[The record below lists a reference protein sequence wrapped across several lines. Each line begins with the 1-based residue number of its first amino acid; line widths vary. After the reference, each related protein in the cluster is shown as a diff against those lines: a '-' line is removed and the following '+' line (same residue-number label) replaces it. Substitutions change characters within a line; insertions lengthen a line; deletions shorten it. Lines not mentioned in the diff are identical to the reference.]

1 MALQLNP
8 MALVPL
14 PICTMPLMNELK
26 TAFPETLVSVSEAT
40 EFAIV
45 LKAGDINITCAR
57 HCYDPLHSCV
67 MVQIGTI
74 LVPFKEQENT
84 TDYIQRVIKLIEN
97 QLQWLQLQKLF
108 ERLPAYDS
116 LDIVKEGPIFQIRI
130 KGPESDMKA
139 TIQGGRLVQSDLP
152 LRTNGLID
160 CALMAQFLMFIQP
173 EFSEFFKVRIL
184 TTPNG
189 FVGLQEYEGE
199 RKVLSLSNKK
209 GVATKFI
216 VKDFSLT
223 DLEKFINQPTDELVV
238 IHTTGTPFAGVIGH
252 LKFSFGNLAI
262 ISVGEEMLNIPKG
275 KWTLLK
281 CILLMF

>member
-8 MALVPL
+8 LAIVPL
-14 PICTMPLMNELK
+14 PICAIPFLNALN
-26 TAFPETLVSVSEAT
+26 TAFPETSVSVNEAT

-45 LKAGDINITCAR
+45 LNAGDISITCVR
-57 HCYDPLHSCV
+57 HCDDPFHCCV

-74 LVPFKEQENT
+74 LVPFKEQEDPI
-84 TDYIQRVIKLIEN
+84 DYVKRVIELIEN
-97 QLQWLQLQKLF
+97 QLQWLQLKKLF
-108 ERLPAYDS
+108 ERLPAFDS

-130 KGPESDMKA
+130 KGHELDSKA
-139 TIQGGRLVQSDLP
+139 TIQGGRLVNSDLP

-160 CALMAQFLMFIQP
+160 CAFMAQFLMFIQP
-173 EFSEFFKVRIL
+173 ESGEFFKVRIL

-189 FVGLQEYEGE
+189 FVGLHEYEEE
-199 RKVLSLSNKK
+199 RKVLSLSNKR
-209 GVATKFI
+209 GVATKFV
-216 VKDFSLT
+216 VKDFSLI

-252 LKFSFGNLAI
+252 LQFSFGNSTTI
-262 ISVGEEMLNIPKG
+262 RVGENMFDIPKK

-281 CILLMF
+281 YILLMF